1 VKDQVL
7 PMFPLGMVIFPHQVV
22 GLCVFEAR
30 YHQMLEDIET
40 EQRFGTCLIARG
52 SEVGG
57 FDERTSVGTLMQILG
72 AQVLPNGQTVV
83 MAEGVECFEVA
94 NWLADDP
101 YPRASVKDRCCDEDN
116 VMAALLKS
124 TESAVRAI
132 RALQSELFADE
143 CLQSNCEMDADP
155 WVRSWQLCS
164 MTPMSTLDQFK
175 VLSLSDPN
183 DRLRLV
189 AEICCERYGD
199 YQRMV
204 AIDSSP
210 SPFD

>member
-1 VKDQVL
+1 MKDQLL
-7 PMFPLGMVIFPHQVV
+7 PMFPLGMVIFPHQIV
-22 GLCVFEAR
+22 GLCVFESR
-30 YHQMLEDIET
+30 YHQMLQDIESP
-40 EQRFGTCLIARG
+40 QRFGTCLIARG

-57 FDERTSVGTLMQILG
+57 FDERTSVGTLMQVMG
-72 AQVLPNGQTVV
+72 TQSLPNGQTVV
-83 MAEGVECFEVA
+83 MAKGVECFEVA
-94 NWLADDP
+94 RWLDDDP
-101 YPRASVKDRCCDEDN
+101 YPRAVVRDRCCDEDH
-116 VMAALLKS
+116 VTAALLKS

-210 SPFD
+210 SPLD

>member
-1 VKDQVL
+1 
-7 PMFPLGMVIFPHQVV
+7 MFPLGMVVFPHQVV
-22 GLCVFEAR
+22 GLCVFESR
-30 YHQMLEDIET
+30 YHQMLADIET
-40 EQRFGTCLIARG
+40 RQRFGTCLIARG

-57 FDERTSVGTLMQILG
+57 YDERTSVGTLMQVLG
-72 AQVLPNGQTVV
+72 TQSLPNGQTVV
-83 MAEGVECFEVA
+83 MAEGVECFEVTS
-94 NWLADDP
+94 WLEDDP
-101 YPRASVKDRCCDEDN
+101 YPRAVVKDRCCDEVN
-116 VMAALLKS
+116 VMTPLLKS

-143 CLQSNCEMDADP
+143 CLRSNCEMDADAR
-155 WVRSWQLCS
+155 VRSWQLCS

-175 VLSLSDPN
+175 VLSLSNPN

-210 SPFD
+210 SPLD

>member
-1 VKDQVL
+1 MDQEL

-30 YHQMLEDIET
+30 YHQMLNDVET

-72 AQVLPNGQTVV
+72 AQALPNGQTVI
-83 MAEGVECFEVA
+83 MAAGVECFEVSS
-94 NWLADDP
+94 WLDDDP
-101 YPRASVKDRCCDEDN
+101 YPRAFVTDRCCDEDV
-116 VMAALLKS
+116 VMTDLLKS

-143 CLQSNCEMDADP
+143 CLQWNCEMDADP
-155 WVRSWQLCS
+155 WIRSWQLCS

-175 VLSLSDPN
+175 VLSMSDPN

>member
-1 VKDQVL
+1 MDQEL

-22 GLCVFEAR
+22 GLCVFESR
-30 YHQMLEDIET
+30 YHQMLHDVET

-94 NWLADDP
+94 SWLSDDP
-101 YPRASVKDRCCDEDN
+101 YPRALVTDRCCDEDV
-116 VMAALLKS
+116 VMTALLKS

-143 CLQSNCEMDADP
+143 CLKWNCEMDPDP

-175 VLSLSDPN
+175 VLSTSDPN

-210 SPFD
+210 SPLD